1 MKNFFFLF
9 MVFILISCNNDY
21 AKDKYFGSWY
31 PKDSNTPIEII
42 KFQGNT
48 YWKEDG
54 KTKLLEW
61 RDGVYRYS
69 GDVSMEISY
78 QGCLIVKL
86 ISEELPKERLHTFRF
101 CKFKGS

>member
-1 MKNFFFLF
+1 MKNFYFLII
-9 MVFILISCNNDY
+9 FILLTSCNKDY
-21 AKDKYFGSWY
+21 VKNEYLGIWY
-31 PKDSNTPIEII
+31 PRGSNTPIEII

-54 KTKLLEW
+54 KTRLLEW